1 MTKRVRAIF
10 AALAGIAAA
19 AVCFATP
26 VQAADGSTARRGAE
40 VATAFDGL
48 PVGLAPLT
56 DAEMNLVRGGG
67 LSDLIGALAAAAP
80 GCDNALPCSIGLGLG
95 DWIRALVA
103 AAPGCG
109 NALPCNIVAVQ
120 VNGQSASSSG
130 PGPQTVTIHGASTT
144 ASASASSGSARAT
157 VRMR

>member
-1 MTKRVRAIF
+1 MTRRVRAIF

-26 VQAADGSTARRGAE
+26 VQAADGSTARHGAE

-48 PVGLAPLT
+48 PVGLALLT
-56 DAEMNLVRGGG
+56 DAEMSLVRGGG

-80 GCDNALPCSIGLGLG
+80 GCDNALPCNIGLGL
-95 DWIRALVA
+95 DNLIRALVA
-103 AAPGCG
+103 AAPGCN

-120 VNGQSASSSG
+120 VNGQSASSAG
-130 PGPQTVTIHGASTT
+130 PGPQTVTIHGATAT

>member
-10 AALAGIAAA
+10 PALAGIAAA

-48 PVGLAPLT
+48 PMGLAPLT

-67 LSDLIGALAAAAP
+67 LSDLIGALAAAGL
-80 GCDNALPCSIGLGLG
+80 GCDNGLPCNIGQSLG